1 MRRHLL
7 GLVILT
13 LDLSLL
19 LGYNSNHRRPL
30 APLAPL
36 APLTQT
42 LRKLMTAYFHHYRA
56 GYLVGLH
63 TYCVLVTKDYN
74 LYPSL

>member
-19 LGYNSNHRRPL
+19 LGYNSNHRR
-30 APLAPL
+30 PL